1 MKNYVIIAS
10 VDDGRYTPVKLT
22 EWFNPEEMCH
32 MFRLLDADGRFCFT
46 VCLITHLRLNLKTTM
61 RQFADAQPQSISTL
75 SLMSGKSCDL

>member
-32 MFRLLDADGRFCFT
+32 MFRLLDSDGEILLYGLSNNSSSFEPQDDYEAICGCTTTEYFNT
-46 VCLITHLRLNLKTTM
+46 VFNEWEEL
-61 RQFADAQPQSISTL
+61 
-75 SLMSGKSCDL
+75 

>member
-32 MFRLLDADGRFCFT
+32 MFRLLDADGEVLLYGLSNNSSSFEPQDDYEAICGCTTTEYFNT
-46 VCLITHLRLNLKTTM
+46 VFNEWEEL
-61 RQFADAQPQSISTL
+61 
-75 SLMSGKSCDL
+75 